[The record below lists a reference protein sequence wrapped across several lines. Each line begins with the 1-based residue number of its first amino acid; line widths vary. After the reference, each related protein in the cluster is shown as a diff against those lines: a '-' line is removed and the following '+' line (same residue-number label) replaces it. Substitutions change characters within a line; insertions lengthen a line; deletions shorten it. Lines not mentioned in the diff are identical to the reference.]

1 MGFVG
6 FILFPLLIIVLI
18 ISLILG
24 VLPYVFGGLGV
35 IFMALSSVNG
45 DKLPV
50 RITEALR
57 PVLKVT
63 GIICLVIAGAG
74 FIITLLM
81 PAVIQFN

>member
-18 ISLILG
+18 VSFILG
-24 VLPYVFGGLGV
+24 VMPYVFGGLGV
-35 IFMALSSVNG
+35 IFMALSSMSG
-45 DKLPV
+45 EKLPV
-50 RITEALR
+50 RITDALR
-57 PVLKVT
+57 PVFKIT

-74 FIITLLM
+74 FIITMLM